1 MIITIDGPAGAG
13 KSTVARQLA
22 NRLGFAF
29 LDTGAMYRAVAWACL
44 QRDVDFSDVDAVADV
59 ARTIVIQFDGDEVLV
74 DGQNVSGEIRTND
87 VTAASQYTAGNIE
100 VREILVEQQ
109 RRIAGDADVVTEGR
123 DQGTVVFPAAEFKF
137 FITASPESRA
147 RRRQEEFAARGQN
160 IPLEQV
166 LADQTDRD
174 NRDAARKVGAM
185 KPAADAIEVDTS
197 DIDADA
203 VVQRLLDI
211 IRGSAG

>member
-22 NRLGFAF
+22 TRLGFAF

-44 QRDVDFSDVDAVADV
+44 QRGVDFADESAVVDV
-59 ARTIVIQFDGDEVLV
+59 ARAIVIHFDGDEVVV
-74 DGQNVSGEIRTND
+74 DGQNVSAQIRTND
-87 VTAASQYTAGNIE
+87 VTAASQFTAGNVA

-147 RRRQEEFAARGQN
+147 RRRQEEFAARGQE

-166 LADQTDRD
+166 LAEQTDRD
-174 NRDAARKVGAM
+174 ARDAARKVGAM
-185 KPAADAIEVDTS
+185 KPAADALEVDTS
-197 DIDADA
+197 EMDADT
-203 VVQRLLDI
+203 VVERLLEI
-211 IRGSAG
+211 IGGTPG